1 MLRLLLVDEQRMFVE
16 TLSQYLSTESDLW
29 VSDSAYPSE
38 TDLLDRARIAWPDV
52 AVVDIAILRNRVH
65 EVLRRLEEACPDAR
79 VVMLSSTLDSD
90 SAVRAARAG
99 AAAWLPKERGITELV
114 EVIRLVGRGHAW
126 YPPEVLAEVLCALRQ
141 EAGSPGTG
149 DDPLAV
155 LSVRERQVLA
165 VMAEGKRG
173 RQIAAELF
181 ISVQTVRKHTRGIL
195 TKLNV
200 HTQLEAAMLASSG
213 RETPALPAT
222 TVRALPR

>member
-1 MLRLLLVDEQRMFVE
+1 MDEQRMFVE
-16 TLSQYLSTESDLW
+16 ALTQYLSTESDLW
-29 VSDSAYPSE
+29 VSDSSYPSE
-38 TDLLDRARIAWPDV
+38 TDLLHRARIAWPDV
-52 AVVDIAILRNRVH
+52 VVVDIAVLGNRVR
-65 EVLRRLEEACPDAR
+65 EVLRRLEEVSPEMKVVVLTSTPDSG
-79 VVMLSSTLDSD
+79 L
-90 SAVRAARAG
+90 AVRAARAG

-126 YPPEVLAEVLCALRQ
+126 YPPEVLGEVLCALRQ
-141 EAGSPGTG
+141 EAGPTG
-149 DDPLAV
+149 AGNDPLAV
-155 LSVRERQVLA
+155 LSVREREVLA

-213 RETPALPAT
+213 EKMPALSENA
-222 TVRALPR
+222 VRALPR